1 MLNPERDYPIIGG
14 VIAAAILSFLVFL
27 CRKRDRDADAGRR
40 LLILDILVSAH
51 TLEWILIWLVQPYA
65 QRAFSFVSEG
75 DPVRW
80 LYVAAWLLRMA
91 LTFVYLLSVPCY
103 FLFLSFFL
111 RKDDRKKQV
120 LWEGMAVFAFYLL
133 IVVEWLLVNLR

>member
-1 MLNPERDYPIIGG
+1 MFNPERDYPIIGG
-14 VIAAAILSFLVFL
+14 VIAAAMLSVLVFR
-27 CRKRDRDADAGRR
+27 CRKRDRDAGRR

-103 FLFLSFFL
+103 FLFLFFFL
-111 RKDDRKKQV
+111 RKDERKKQV
-120 LWEGMAVFAFYLL
+120 LWEGMAIFAFYLL